1 MSRNIHSNP
10 RLYLGNQEI
19 NNFTQISYKSA
30 GKKIST
36 LSVTLS
42 DPQMDGASL
51 LGKDVTFYLNY
62 GSTDTVPFF
71 RGVVKQ
77 YTPSDKN
84 LKLTV
89 NDVLGYLTG
98 MDSPPL
104 NLTDHNNYDGFTL
117 GQMLYDYIST
127 VVNKNETKIGLD
139 MLNDTVPPV
148 TLTGYRGKN
157 VTPLKIIQNK
167 LPKKTTSLID
177 IKNNRLVVRDDGEK
191 SNICFVEEQ
200 DIDSN
205 GVKFSFNDGIEKL
218 SYKKRPS
225 PNFYSTSV
233 GDTVMQYQHN
243 SLPTGIH
250 SGKFK
255 GKFEYPDQ
263 AREEAFIQATLAEDK
278 KEISIT
284 VNKGFYLEIG
294 NVVQLSTPEHPEL
307 TGKHR
312 IVSKTVSISNSKI
325 SCKLKLSKEAPE
337 VSDFINNS

>member
-19 NNFTQISYKSA
+19 NNFKSISYKSA

-36 LSVTLS
+36 LNVTLS

-71 RGVVKQ
+71 RGAVKQ
-77 YTPSDKN
+77 YTPSDKD

-89 NDVLGYLTG
+89 HDVLGFLTG
-98 MDSPPL
+98 TESPPL
-104 NLTDHNNYDGFTL
+104 TLTDRNNYDGFTL

-127 VVNKNETKIGLD
+127 VINKNETKIGLD

-148 TLTGYRGKN
+148 TLTGYRAKN
-157 VTPLKIIQNK
+157 ITPLKIIQAK
-167 LPKKTTSLID
+167 LPKKTSSLID

-200 DIDSN
+200 DIDSS
-205 GVKFSFNDGIEKL
+205 GVKFSFSDGIEKL

-225 PNFYSTSV
+225 PNFYTTVV
-233 GDTVMQYQHN
+233 GDNTMQYQHN

-250 SGKFK
+250 SSKFS

-284 VNKGFYLEIG
+284 VNKGYYLEIG
-294 NVVQLSTPEHPEL
+294 NVIQLYTPEKPEL

-312 IVSKTVSISNSKI
+312 IVSKSLSVSASKM
-325 SCKLKLSKEAPE
+325 SCTLKLSKETPE
-337 VSDFINNS
+337 VSEFISSS